1 MQPEAGQL
9 AVVLAVSSCPTY
21 TAEIYIIEFWEG
33 PLKTPKYLV
42 FAHNQLFAFHPVI
55 TDDDRQLA
63 P

>member
-1 MQPEAGQL
+1 M
-9 AVVLAVSSCPTY
+9 VLAVSSCPTY
-21 TAEIYIIEFWEG
+21 TAEIYIIEFGEG

-55 TDDDRQLA
+55 TDDDRQGA